1 MSRWICSNLKK
12 YIEVRLKLC
21 NIVLLCSFF
30 NLLNVYFL
38 SLLLVWKHDVG
49 LDFCAP
55 RPGGVVDISNVII
68 IFLVNNTYISDFK
81 IPPLIFRL
89 AYLLMSY
96 RILQI
101 DPMHLARLLHTDP
114 TMLIGC
120 HAQSILQI
128 NLDLWVWSTLYTP
141 TCRPGTWIHVVI

>member
-1 MSRWICSNLKK
+1 MF
-12 YIEVRLKLC
+12 KLV
-21 NIVLLCSFF
+21 IG
-30 NLLNVYFL
+30 
-38 SLLLVWKHDVG
+38 DVA

-55 RPGGVVDISNVII
+55 TPRGVADISNVII

-81 IPPLIFRL
+81 IPTLIFRF
-89 AYLLMSY
+89 AYLLMAY

-101 DPMHLARLLHTDP
+101 DPMHLALLLHSDP

-128 NLDLWVWSTLYTP
+128 NLVLD
-141 TCRPGTWIHVVI
+141 IN

>member
-1 MSRWICSNLKK
+1 MSI
-12 YIEVRLKLC
+12 
-21 NIVLLCSFF
+21 
-30 NLLNVYFL
+30 FL
-38 SLLLVWKHDVG
+38 ACYWSEKHGVG

-55 RPGGVVDISNVII
+55 SPGGVADISNVII
-68 IFLVNNTYISDFK
+68 IFLVNNTYYNTYISDFK
-81 IPPLIFRL
+81 IPPLIFRF
-89 AYLLMSY
+89 AYLLMAY

-128 NLDLWVWSTLYTP
+128 NLVLD
-141 TCRPGTWIHVVI
+141 IN